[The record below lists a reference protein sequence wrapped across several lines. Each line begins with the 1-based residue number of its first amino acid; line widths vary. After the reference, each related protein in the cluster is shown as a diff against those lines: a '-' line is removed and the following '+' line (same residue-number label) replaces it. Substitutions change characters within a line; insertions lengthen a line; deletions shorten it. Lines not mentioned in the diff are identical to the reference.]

1 MFPIIRIGFGTR
13 VYQNWTERDFPTC
26 SRLWTR
32 TVPTRTDLT
41 TISSCKKE
49 QATGTH
55 CFGIL
60 KELNYFFPFRINSDG
75 LNHAKEL
82 YRLDSV
88 TKHHAFTSIQ
98 IKTDVK
104 QIHKIGMKYI
114 EKLESF
120 MKAMEGEGNQL

>member
-1 MFPIIRIGFGTR
+1 MDKDGSNTDRFDYNKFLQEGAGYRHTLFWNI
-13 VYQNWTERDFPTC
+13 ERGLTC
-26 SRLWTR
+26 
-32 TVPTRTDLT
+32 
-41 TISSCKKE
+41 
-49 QATGTH
+49 
-55 CFGIL
+55 
-60 KELNYFFPFRINSDG
+60 FFLFRINSDG
-75 LNHAKEL
+75 INHAKEL

-120 MKAMEGEGNQL
+120 MKAMEGEGN

>member
-1 MFPIIRIGFGTR
+1 MDRERFPNLQQIVDKDGSNTDRFDYNKFLQEGAGYRYFSL
-13 VYQNWTERDFPTC
+13 ELHHDFIT
-26 SRLWTR
+26 SF
-32 TVPTRTDLT
+32 
-41 TISSCKKE
+41 
-49 QATGTH
+49 H
-55 CFGIL
+55 
-60 KELNYFFPFRINSDG
+60 RINSDG

-98 IKTDVK
+98 IKTEVK

-120 MKAMEGEGNQL
+120 INAREAEENQL